1 MLDLLLPR
9 SNAGQVTVGG
19 DYGWSGFGIGSQSR
33 TRSGV
38 TIDEE
43 IALTYEAVFR
53 ATCVL
58 AEGVGGVP
66 LQCYERV
73 KETDRQIADIEVAN
87 LLKFQPNPAMMAG
100 VARERGVAHQVNWGN
115 GFFEIER
122 YPGSD
127 RIRYLWPIHPSRVIW
142 SRDPNYDYEVR
153 NNSGGT
159 TPLHAYEV
167 LHVPGALSED
177 GIWGR
182 GVIYTGRETIGGALR
197 VERSSYRGTG
207 QPKGILEAPGMNDRE
222 KRREYRKEW
231 EEVHNTDA
239 DLPTLAILG
248 PGSKY
253 TALGGLSAEQNQL
266 VQARAFNKSN
276 VATLYGIPAYKL
288 GAEGKETA
296 GTIEQKAIEFV
307 VYSLLPWA
315 RKWEEQCNF
324 KLLTS
329 DQWSKFYFEHNFS
342 ALLRG
347 DIGARYTAYRIGIST
362 GFLTINQVCRL
373 ENLPNI
379 GPAGDQHFIPANL
392 TTAERALEGDFGNGG
407 GVGSDTTGAP
417 ADNPNDQTGDGQAA
431 FAKLVERVTT
441 HAQRA
446 DLDQQL
452 KALEKRLPER
462 PYDHV
467 EVARVA
473 LMDVLSRMLT
483 KESNAAQRAA
493 KDNRD
498 FEAWTREFYGEHRML
513 MSDALRATC
522 QCLRIAGVHRWADRL
537 DLAEML
543 AARSSADLLVSYN
556 SDTKETFARKLAAW
570 PTERAERLAKEILG
584 A

>member
-66 LQCYERV
+66 LPCYERV
-73 KETDRQIADIEVAN
+73 KESDRQIADIEVAN
-87 LLKFQPNPAMMAG
+87 LLKFQPNPSMMAG

-127 RIRYLWPIHPSRVIW
+127 RVRYLWPIHPSRVIP
-142 SRDPNYDYEVR
+142 SRDPDYDYEVR
-153 NNSGGT
+153 SNAGGT
-159 TPLHAYEV
+159 VKLHAYEV
-167 LHVPGALSED
+167 LHIPGALSED

-182 GVIYTGRETIGGALR
+182 GVVCTGRETIGGALR
-197 VERSSYRGTG
+197 VERSSYRSTG

-231 EEVHNTDA
+231 ESVHDTDA
-239 DLPTLAILG
+239 DAPTLAILG

-324 KLLTS
+324 KLLTP
-329 DQWSKFYFEHNFS
+329 DQWSKFYFEHNFA

-373 ENLPNI
+373 ENLPSI
-379 GPAGDQHFIPANL
+379 GLAGDQHFIPANL

-407 GVGSDTTGAP
+407 AVGSDTTGSP
-417 ADNPNDQTGDGQAA
+417 ADSPNDRDGEAA
-431 FAKLVERVTT
+431 FAKLVKSVTT

-446 DLDQQL
+446 EMDQQL
-452 KALEKRLPER
+452 KQLESRLPER
-462 PYDHV
+462 SM
-467 EVARVA
+467 EWKSVAKQ
-473 LMDVLSRMLT
+473 VLRDAIKGIMVR
-483 KESNAAQRAA
+483 ESNAIKQAA
-493 KDNRD
+493 KGSEFD
-498 FEAWTREFYGEHRML
+498 EKMREFYASHKQVTTENL
-513 MSDALRATC
+513 STACSALR
-522 QCLRIAGVHRWADRL
+522 LAGINKDRADL
-537 DLAEML
+537 VDWL
-543 AARSSADLLVSYN
+543 AARSLRDASEAYN
-556 SDTKETFARKLAAW
+556 TDTRDVFANRLAAW
-570 PTERAERLAKEILG
+570 PTERTDQLVDEILG
-584 A
+584 DEHAR